1 MATPYPVQYRRGVL
15 LPELGLWLDPRVR
28 REFAVVSHAHGD
40 HIARH
45 GTVVCTEP
53 TYRILAHRT
62 RRGRT
67 PAGGTTSNGKGRSR
81 ATAVV
86 PRLLAYGEE
95 LAHGDATLSLH
106 SAGHVLGSA
115 QVLAQHRGVRVL
127 YSGDIKL
134 RAGRTATPLDH
145 VEADVLIVE
154 STFGRP
160 HFRFPPVDSVIES
173 ICDFCQD
180 SVASDRT
187 PVLFG
192 YSLGKGQELLAC
204 LAGAGLP
211 LHLHPA
217 LHAITEL
224 YRGLGVDLPPAARYD
239 GHVPRGS
246 VLIWPPHLRSVPAIG
261 RLHNPRTAYISG
273 WAVDRDS
280 VLHSGCDVA
289 FALSDHCDF
298 DDLCTYVERSRA
310 RQVYTLFG
318 FAEDFAH
325 QLRRRGLEAH
335 ALATEQQLTLAL
347 T

>member
-1 MATPYPVQYRRGVL
+1 MTAPYPVQYRRGVL

-28 REFAVVSHAHGD
+28 RELGVVSHAHGD

-62 RRGRT
+62 RRGQLSANRST
-67 PAGGTTSNGKGRSR
+67 ATKPSKSR
-81 ATAVV
+81 ATAVI

-95 LAHGDATLSLH
+95 LAHRDATLSLH

-115 QVLAQHRGVRVL
+115 QVLVRHRDVRVL

-134 RAGRTATPLDH
+134 RAGRTVAALEH

-160 HFRFPPVDSVIES
+160 HYRFPPVDSVLES

-180 SVASDRT
+180 SVRNDRT

-204 LAGAGLP
+204 LADAGLP

-217 LHAITEL
+217 LYAITEL
-224 YRGLGVDLPPAARYD
+224 YRELGVDLPAAARYD
-239 GHVPRGS
+239 GHVPAGS
-246 VLIWPPHLRSVPAIG
+246 VLIWPPHLRDVPALG

-298 DDLCTYVERSRA
+298 DDLCTYVERSGA
-310 RQVYTLFG
+310 SQVYTLFG

-325 QLRRRGLEAH
+325 QLRRRGLDAH
-335 ALATEQQLTLAL
+335 ALTTEQQLTLAL
-347 T
+347 A